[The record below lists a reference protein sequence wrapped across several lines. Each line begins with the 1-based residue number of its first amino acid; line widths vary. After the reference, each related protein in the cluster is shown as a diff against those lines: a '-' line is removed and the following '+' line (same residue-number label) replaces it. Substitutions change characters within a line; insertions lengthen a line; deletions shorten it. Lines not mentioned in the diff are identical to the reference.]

1 MAENTPESLRIVY
14 DGECPFCSEYL
25 KVLRLRDAAKTV
37 ELISARDPHPL
48 VDEVLKLG
56 FDLDEGM
63 VAKVGDAYY
72 HGADCVHILSLMSTP
87 SGVFN
92 KLNNLIFK
100 HRFLA
105 TLLYPVLRFGRNMT
119 LRLLGHQKLADS

>member
-1 MAENTPESLRIVY
+1 MTENLPENLQIVY

-37 ELISARDPHPL
+37 ELISARDTHPL
-48 VDEVLKLG
+48 VEEVLKLG

-63 VAKVGDAYY
+63 VAKVGNNYY
-72 HGADCVHILSLMSTP
+72 HGADCMHILSLMSTP

-92 KLNNLIFK
+92 RVNNLIFK
-100 HRFLA
+100 HRILA
-105 TLLYPVLRFGRNMT
+105 TLLYPFLRFGRNMT
-119 LRLLGHQKLADS
+119 LRLLGHQKLADT